1 MADKGRLAKKSSS
14 NPPCVES
21 AIAITLLV
29 LYVDEGAMMRE
40 FANVL
45 DFLVAGGLCARG
57 LCSVVHSRDP
67 SRM

>member
-21 AIAITLLV
+21 AIAISLLV
-29 LYVDEGAMMRE
+29 LFVDESAIMRE
-40 FANVL
+40 SDNIL
-45 DFLVAGGLCARG
+45 DFLVARGWCARG
-57 LCSVVHSRDP
+57 LCSIVHSRDP